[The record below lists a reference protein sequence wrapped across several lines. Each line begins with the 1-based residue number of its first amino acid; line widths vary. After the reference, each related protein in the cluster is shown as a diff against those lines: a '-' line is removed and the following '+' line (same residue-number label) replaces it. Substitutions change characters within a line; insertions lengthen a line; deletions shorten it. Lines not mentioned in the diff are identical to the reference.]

1 MEETLGIIAI
11 FIISIGFF
19 YFMFRD
25 VKTTHERM
33 KKLEEESK
41 EINRYLD
48 SVYNRINTASSYQA
62 LLLLRTEMYHHSNEH
77 NYNNTDYCRFK
88 CLCSYLMGRAQ
99 TLKSPEFI
107 LEDYMI

>member
-1 MEETLGIIAI
+1 M
-11 FIISIGFF
+11 FIVFASFF
-19 YFMFRD
+19 YITLKDFAK
-25 VKTTHERM
+25 VHEKL